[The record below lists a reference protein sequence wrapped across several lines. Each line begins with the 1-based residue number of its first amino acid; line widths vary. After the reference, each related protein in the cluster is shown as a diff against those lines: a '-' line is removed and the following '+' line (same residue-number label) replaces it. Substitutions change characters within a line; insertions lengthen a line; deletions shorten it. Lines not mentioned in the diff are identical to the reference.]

1 MRKKLNLPSA
11 TLGPIPKTPHQLEQ
25 WAAYEK
31 ITAERAILKAS
42 DEKERGELA
51 AIKAKDAQALH
62 DTLFQSMDLLSEAKR
77 WAAAESIQA
86 YVREVLRAAPSP
98 ASPNLREW
106 AEQSLKTANALD
118 PVAARIRKCL
128 PDEPNAGNKT

>member
-11 TLGPIPKTPHQLEQ
+11 TLGPTPKTPHQLEQ

-31 ITAERAILKAS
+31 ITAERAILKAA

-77 WAAAESIQA
+77 WAAADSIRA
-86 YVREVLRAAPSP
+86 YVREVLRVAPSP
-98 ASPNLREW
+98 VGPNLRVW

-118 PVAARIRKCL
+118 PVAARISKSL
-128 PDEPNAGNKT
+128 LDESYADNMT